1 MNKSDKIKQKLA
13 RMLVSAPKL
22 SLALALILCAFLCA
36 FAPKLAIDAS
46 TQTLLLENDKDLELW
61 RDITKRYEI
70 PNTLVIAYTPNSDL
84 LSQNSI
90 STLAALSKDLAQIKG
105 VKSVFSMLDAPLLL
119 SSGLKFSDLL
129 GTIPTLKDSNASKEA
144 IKAEFLSSPFYKNS
158 LVSSDFKTTALLL
171 TLEPN
176 PGYNEFIA
184 SITELENTLKNA
196 ENNATAKTLL
206 KEQRAAFKAYRDE
219 LRIAE
224 HEQIAQIRQVIAKYN
239 QNSQTRIPHQDE
251 FSNSQNGIPHQ
262 DEFSNSQTRIPY
274 QAPSSQLF
282 LGGINMIA
290 DDMIAFVRSDL
301 ATYGLA
307 TLLLCSLC
315 LFVYYLQLRYVF
327 LAIFICLVCVGVASG
342 LFGLLGFEI
351 TVISSNYIALQLIIT
366 LSVVIHLINS
376 YREFFRKKSSFSQK
390 AIVYLALKERMSP
403 CFFAIFTTIIGFI
416 SLVFSDIR
424 PIISLGVMMSASI
437 TLSLILSFWL
447 FGSIMSLL
455 SKKSVNTAFERYFSL
470 TTLCAKIALNLRARK
485 VVFAISA
492 LGLCVGL
499 WGISKLSVE
508 NSFIGYFKESTDIY
522 KGMELIDNKLGGTV
536 PLDIIISFKKDKKEP
551 RNSSLDDEFADEF
564 ASSDAAQYWFNERR
578 MSVLKSVNEY
588 LKNKE
593 FIGSVSSLADLLE
606 VGKELNEGRELDAL
620 ALALIYSSLSGE
632 RRELILTPFV
642 SIENDELHFSVRT
655 LDSDPRLKRAEF
667 LRTLQNELNELVGE
681 NADVK
686 ISGAMKLYTNMLDS
700 LFGSQ
705 INSLGFVLLAFFVT
719 FWLIFASL
727 RLAIIAICINILPL
741 ICVLGAMGLAGL
753 SLDIMSI
760 TIGSISLGIGVDS
773 AIHYIYRYKRELAH
787 FKDSKKAIIASH
799 ASIGYALYY
808 TSFAVFIGFGV
819 MISSNFWPTIYFG
832 ALTDL
837 VMFFMLASSLILL
850 PSLLLSQSAYPANEK
865 NKAKTTNAV

>member
-61 RDITKRYEI
+61 RDITKRYKI

-84 LSQNSI
+84 LSQSSI

-144 IKAEFLSSPFYKNS
+144 IKAEFLNSPFYKNS

-176 PGYNEFIA
+176 SRYNEFIA
-184 SITELENTLKNA
+184 SITALENTLKTA

-224 HEQIAQIRQVIAKYN
+224 HDQITQIRQVIAKYN
-239 QNSQTRIPHQDE
+239 QNSQTRIPYQDE
-251 FSNSQNGIPHQ
+251 FL
-262 DEFSNSQTRIPY
+262 NSQTRIPY
-274 QAPSSQLF
+274 QASSSQLF

-327 LAIFICLVCVGVASG
+327 LAIFICLVCVGVTSG

-437 TLSLILSFWL
+437 TLSLIFSFWL

-499 WGISKLSVE
+499 WGMSKLSVE
-508 NSFIGYFKESTDIY
+508 NSFIGYFKENTDIY

-681 NADVK
+681 NAQVK

-700 LFGSQ
+700 LFSSQ

-850 PSLLLSQSAYPANEK
+850 PSLLLSQSAYPANEQ

>member
-84 LSQNSI
+84 LSQNCI

-184 SITELENTLKNA
+184 SITALENTLKNA

-224 HEQIAQIRQVIAKYN
+224 HEQITQIRQVIAKYN
-239 QNSQTRIPHQDE
+239 QNSQTRIPYQDE
-251 FSNSQNGIPHQ
+251 FSNSQSRIPH
-262 DEFSNSQTRIPY
+262 

-327 LAIFICLVCVGVASG
+327 LAIFICLVCVGTASG

-470 TTLCAKIALNLRARK
+470 TSLCAKIALNLRARK

-508 NSFIGYFKESTDIY
+508 NSFIGYFKENTDIY

-667 LRTLQNELNELVGE
+667 LRTLQSELNELVGE
-681 NADVK
+681 NAEVK

-705 INSLGFVLLAFFVT
+705 INSLGFVLLAFFAT

-865 NKAKTTNAV
+865 NKAKTINAV

>member
-36 FAPKLAIDAS
+36 FVPKLAIDAS

-61 RDITKRYEI
+61 RDITKRYKI

-84 LSQNSI
+84 LSESSI

-184 SITELENTLKNA
+184 SITALENTLKNA
-196 ENNATAKTLL
+196 QNNATAKTLL

-224 HEQIAQIRQVIAKYN
+224 HEQITQIRQVIAKYN
-239 QNSQTRIPHQDE
+239 QNSQSRIPHQA
-251 FSNSQNGIPHQ
+251 S
-262 DEFSNSQTRIPY
+262 
-274 QAPSSQLF
+274 SSQLF

-437 TLSLILSFWL
+437 TLSLIFSFWL

-508 NSFIGYFKESTDIY
+508 NSFIGYFKENTDIY

-632 RRELILTPFV
+632 GRELILTPFV

-667 LRTLQNELNELVGE
+667 LRTLQNELNELVGKDAE
-681 NADVK
+681 VK

-700 LFGSQ
+700 LFSSQ
-705 INSLGFVLLAFFVT
+705 INSLGFVLLAFFAT

-850 PSLLLSQSAYPANEK
+850 PSLLLSQSAYPANEQ
-865 NKAKTTNAV
+865 NKAKTINAV

>member
-36 FAPKLAIDAS
+36 FVPKLAIDAS

-61 RDITKRYEI
+61 RDIAKRYEI

-84 LSQNSI
+84 LSQSSI
-90 STLAALSKDLAQIKG
+90 STLDALSQDLAKVKG
-105 VKSVFSMLDAPLLL
+105 VKSVFSTLDAPLLL

-176 PGYNEFIA
+176 PTYNEFIA
-184 SITELENTLKNA
+184 SITALETTIKND

-219 LRIAE
+219 LRVAE
-224 HEQIAQIRQVIAKYN
+224 HDQIAQIRQVIAKYN
-239 QNSQTRIPHQDE
+239 QNSIG
-251 FSNSQNGIPHQ
+251 NS
-262 DEFSNSQTRIPY
+262 RIPY
-274 QAPSSQLF
+274 QDKASSSQLF

-376 YREFFRKKSSFSQK
+376 YREFLRKKSSFSQK

-437 TLSLILSFWL
+437 ALSLVLSFWL

-455 SKKSVNTAFERYFSL
+455 SKKSVNTAFERHFSL
-470 TTLCAKIALNLRARK
+470 TSLCAKIALNARARK

-492 LGLCVGL
+492 LGLCVGV

-522 KGMELIDNKLGGTV
+522 KGMELIDKKLGGTV
-536 PLDIIISFKKDKKEP
+536 PLDIIISFKKDEQSSG
-551 RNSSLDDEFADEF
+551 NSSLDDEFAAEF
-564 ASSDAAQYWFNERR
+564 ASSDSAQYWFNERR
-578 MSVLKSVNEY
+578 MSVLKKVNEH

-655 LDSDPRLKRAEF
+655 LDSDPRLKRAQF
-667 LRTLQNELNELVGE
+667 LAELKSELNALVGKDAE
-681 NADVK
+681 VK
-686 ISGAMKLYTNMLDS
+686 ISGAMKLYTNMLGS

-705 INSLGFVLLAFFVT
+705 INSLGFVLLAFFAI

-727 RLAIIAICINILPL
+727 RLAIIAIFINILPL

-808 TSFAVFIGFGV
+808 TSFAVFMGFGV

-850 PSLLLSQSAYPANEK
+850 PSLLLSQSAALANEQ

>member
-36 FAPKLAIDAS
+36 FVPKLAIDAS

-61 RDITKRYEI
+61 RDITKRYKI

-84 LSQNSI
+84 LSESSI

-176 PGYNEFIA
+176 SRYNEFIA
-184 SITELENTLKNA
+184 SITALENTLKTA

-239 QNSQTRIPHQDE
+239 QNSQSRIPHQA
-251 FSNSQNGIPHQ
+251 S
-262 DEFSNSQTRIPY
+262 
-274 QAPSSQLF
+274 SSQLF

-327 LAIFICLVCVGVASG
+327 LAIFICLVCVGAASG

-508 NSFIGYFKESTDIY
+508 NSFIGYFKENTDIY

-667 LRTLQNELNELVGE
+667 LRTLQNELNELVGKDAE
-681 NADVK
+681 VK
-686 ISGAMKLYTNMLDS
+686 ISGAMKLYTNMLSS
-700 LFGSQ
+700 LFSSQ
-705 INSLGFVLLAFFVT
+705 INSLGFVLLAFFAT

-850 PSLLLSQSAYPANEK
+850 PSLLLSQSAYPANEQ

>member
-36 FAPKLAIDAS
+36 FVPKLAIDAS

-61 RDITKRYEI
+61 RDITKRYKI

-84 LSQNSI
+84 LSQNCI

-144 IKAEFLSSPFYKNS
+144 IKAEFLNSPFYKNS

-176 PGYNEFIA
+176 SGYNEFIA
-184 SITELENTLKNA
+184 SITALENTLKNA
-196 ENNATAKTLL
+196 ENNTTAKTLL

-239 QNSQTRIPHQDE
+239 QNSQTRIPY
-251 FSNSQNGIPHQ
+251 Q
-262 DEFSNSQTRIPY
+262 DEFSNSQTRIPH

-327 LAIFICLVCVGVASG
+327 LAIFICLVCVGAASG

-681 NADVK
+681 NAQVK
-686 ISGAMKLYTNMLDS
+686 ISGAMKLYTNMLGS
-700 LFGSQ
+700 LFSSQ

-850 PSLLLSQSAYPANEK
+850 PSLLLSQSAYLANEQ

>member
-61 RDITKRYEI
+61 RDITKRYKI

-84 LSQNSI
+84 LSESSI

-144 IKAEFLSSPFYKNS
+144 IKAEFLNSPFYKNS

-176 PGYNEFIA
+176 SRYNEFIA
-184 SITELENTLKNA
+184 SITALENTLKTA

-219 LRIAE
+219 LRVAE

-239 QNSQTRIPHQDE
+239 QNSQTRIPYQDE
-251 FSNSQNGIPHQ
+251 FSNSQNGIPYQ
-262 DEFSNSQTRIPY
+262 DKAS
-274 QAPSSQLF
+274 SSQLF

-437 TLSLILSFWL
+437 TLSLIFSFWL

-508 NSFIGYFKESTDIY
+508 NSFIGYFKENTDIY

-667 LRTLQNELNELVGE
+667 LRTLQNELNELVGKD
-681 NADVK
+681 AKVK

-700 LFGSQ
+700 LFSSQ

-850 PSLLLSQSAYPANEK
+850 PSLLLSQSAYPANEQ

>member
-36 FAPKLAIDAS
+36 FVPKLAIDAS

-61 RDITKRYEI
+61 RDITKRYKI

-84 LSQNSI
+84 LSESSI

-184 SITELENTLKNA
+184 SITALENTLKNA
-196 ENNATAKTLL
+196 QNNATAKTLL

-224 HEQIAQIRQVIAKYN
+224 HEQITQIRQVIAKYN
-239 QNSQTRIPHQDE
+239 QNSQSRIPHQA
-251 FSNSQNGIPHQ
+251 S
-262 DEFSNSQTRIPY
+262 
-274 QAPSSQLF
+274 SSQLF

-437 TLSLILSFWL
+437 TLSLIFSFWL

-508 NSFIGYFKESTDIY
+508 NSFIGYFKENTDIY

-632 RRELILTPFV
+632 GRELILTPFV

-681 NADVK
+681 NAQVK

-700 LFGSQ
+700 LFSSQ
-705 INSLGFVLLAFFVT
+705 INSLGFVLLAFFAT

-850 PSLLLSQSAYPANEK
+850 PSLLLSQSAYPANEQ

>member
-61 RDITKRYEI
+61 RDITKRYKI

-84 LSQNSI
+84 LSQSSI

-144 IKAEFLSSPFYKNS
+144 IKAEFLNSPFYKNS

-176 PGYNEFIA
+176 SRYNEFIA
-184 SITELENTLKNA
+184 SITALENTLKTA

-224 HEQIAQIRQVIAKYN
+224 HDQITQIRQVIAKYN
-239 QNSQTRIPHQDE
+239 QNSQTRIPYQDE
-251 FSNSQNGIPHQ
+251 FL
-262 DEFSNSQTRIPY
+262 NSQTRIPY
-274 QAPSSQLF
+274 QASSSQLF

-327 LAIFICLVCVGVASG
+327 LAIFICLVCVGVTSG

-437 TLSLILSFWL
+437 TLSLIFSFWL

-499 WGISKLSVE
+499 WGMSKLSVE
-508 NSFIGYFKESTDIY
+508 NSFIGYFKENTDIY

-667 LRTLQNELNELVGE
+667 LRTLQNELNELVGKD
-681 NADVK
+681 AQVK

-700 LFGSQ
+700 LFSSQ

-850 PSLLLSQSAYPANEK
+850 PSLLLSQSAYPANEQ

>member
-36 FAPKLAIDAS
+36 FVPKLAIDAS

-84 LSQNSI
+84 LSESSI

-176 PGYNEFIA
+176 PRYNEFIA
-184 SITELENTLKNA
+184 SITALENTLKNA
-196 ENNATAKTLL
+196 QNNATAKTLL

-224 HEQIAQIRQVIAKYN
+224 HEQITQIRQVIAKYN
-239 QNSQTRIPHQDE
+239 QNSQTRIP
-251 FSNSQNGIPHQ
+251 
-262 DEFSNSQTRIPY
+262 Y
-274 QAPSSQLF
+274 QASSSQLF

-508 NSFIGYFKESTDIY
+508 NSFIGYFKENTDIY

-667 LRTLQNELNELVGE
+667 LRTLQSELNELVGKD
-681 NADVK
+681 AQVK

-705 INSLGFVLLAFFVT
+705 INSLGFVLLAFFAT

>member
-84 LSQNSI
+84 LSQSSI

-144 IKAEFLSSPFYKNS
+144 IKAEFLNSPFYKNS

-176 PGYNEFIA
+176 SRYNEFIA
-184 SITELENTLKNA
+184 SITALENTLKNA
-196 ENNATAKTLL
+196 ENNTTAKTLL

-219 LRIAE
+219 LRVAE

-239 QNSQTRIPHQDE
+239 QNSQTRIPY
-251 FSNSQNGIPHQ
+251 Q
-262 DEFSNSQTRIPY
+262 DEFSNSQTRIPH
-274 QAPSSQLF
+274 QTSSSQLF

-327 LAIFICLVCVGVASG
+327 LAIFICLVCVGVTSG

-437 TLSLILSFWL
+437 TLSLIFSFWL

-508 NSFIGYFKESTDIY
+508 NSFIGYFKENTDIY

-667 LRTLQNELNELVGE
+667 LRTLQSELNELVGKDAE
-681 NADVK
+681 VK
-686 ISGAMKLYTNMLDS
+686 ISGAMKLYTNMLGS
-700 LFGSQ
+700 LFSSQ

-850 PSLLLSQSAYPANEK
+850 PSLLLSQSVYPANEQ

>member
-22 SLALALILCAFLCA
+22 SLALALILCAFLSA
-36 FAPKLAIDAS
+36 FVPKLAIDAS

-61 RDITKRYEI
+61 RDITKRYKI

-84 LSQNSI
+84 LSESSI

-176 PGYNEFIA
+176 PRYNEFIA
-184 SITELENTLKNA
+184 SITALENTLKTA

-239 QNSQTRIPHQDE
+239 QNSQSRIPHQDE

-262 DEFSNSQTRIPY
+262 AS
-274 QAPSSQLF
+274 SSQLF

-437 TLSLILSFWL
+437 TLSLIFSFWL

-508 NSFIGYFKESTDIY
+508 NSFIGYFKENTDIY

-667 LRTLQNELNELVGE
+667 LRTLQIELNELVKGD
-681 NADVK
+681 AQVK
-686 ISGAMKLYTNMLDS
+686 ISGAMKLYTNMLGS
-700 LFGSQ
+700 LFSSQ

-850 PSLLLSQSAYPANEK
+850 PSLLLSQSACPANEQ

>member
-36 FAPKLAIDAS
+36 FVPKLAIDAS

-84 LSQNSI
+84 LSESSI

-184 SITELENTLKNA
+184 SITALENTLKNA
-196 ENNATAKTLL
+196 QNNSTAKTLL

-224 HEQIAQIRQVIAKYN
+224 HEQITQIRQVIAKYN
-239 QNSQTRIPHQDE
+239 QNSQSRIPHQA
-251 FSNSQNGIPHQ
+251 S
-262 DEFSNSQTRIPY
+262 
-274 QAPSSQLF
+274 SSQLF

-437 TLSLILSFWL
+437 TLSLIFSFWL

-508 NSFIGYFKESTDIY
+508 NSFIGYFKENTDIY

-667 LRTLQNELNELVGE
+667 LRSLQNELNELVGE
-681 NADVK
+681 NAQVK

-705 INSLGFVLLAFFVT
+705 INSLGFVLLAFFAT

-850 PSLLLSQSAYPANEK
+850 PSLLLSQSAYPANEQ

>member
-61 RDITKRYEI
+61 RDITKRYKI

-84 LSQNSI
+84 LSESSI

-144 IKAEFLSSPFYKNS
+144 IKAEFLNSPFYKNS

-176 PGYNEFIA
+176 SRYDEFIA
-184 SITELENTLKNA
+184 SITALENTLKTA

-251 FSNSQNGIPHQ
+251 FPNSQNGIPYQ
-262 DEFSNSQTRIPY
+262 DEF
-274 QAPSSQLF
+274 PSSQLF

-437 TLSLILSFWL
+437 TLSLIFSFWL

-508 NSFIGYFKESTDIY
+508 NSFIGYFKENTDIY

-667 LRTLQNELNELVGE
+667 LRTLQNELNELVRGE
-681 NADVK
+681 AEVK
-686 ISGAMKLYTNMLDS
+686 ISGAMKLYTNMLSS
-700 LFGSQ
+700 LFSSQ
-705 INSLGFVLLAFFVT
+705 INSLGFVLLAFFAT

-850 PSLLLSQSAYPANEK
+850 PSLLLSQSAYPANEQ

>member
-36 FAPKLAIDAS
+36 FVPKLAIDAS

-61 RDITKRYEI
+61 RDITKRYKI

-84 LSQNSI
+84 LSESSI

-184 SITELENTLKNA
+184 SITALENTLKNA
-196 ENNATAKTLL
+196 QNNATAKTLL

-239 QNSQTRIPHQDE
+239 QNSQSRIPHQA
-251 FSNSQNGIPHQ
+251 S
-262 DEFSNSQTRIPY
+262 
-274 QAPSSQLF
+274 SSQLF

-437 TLSLILSFWL
+437 TLSLIFSFWL

-508 NSFIGYFKESTDIY
+508 NSFIGYFKENTDIY

-632 RRELILTPFV
+632 GRELILTPFV

-681 NADVK
+681 NAQVK
-686 ISGAMKLYTNMLDS
+686 ISGAMKLYTNMLSS
-700 LFGSQ
+700 LFSSQ
-705 INSLGFVLLAFFVT
+705 INSLGFVLLAFFAT

>member
-22 SLALALILCAFLCA
+22 SLALALILCAFLSA
-36 FAPKLAIDAS
+36 FVPKLAIDAS
-46 TQTLLLENDKDLELW
+46 TQTLLLENDKDLEFW
-61 RDITKRYEI
+61 RDITKRYKI

-84 LSQNSI
+84 LSQSSI

-176 PGYNEFIA
+176 SRYNEFIA

-224 HEQIAQIRQVIAKYN
+224 HEQIAQIRQVISKYN
-239 QNSQTRIPHQDE
+239 QNSQSRIPD
-251 FSNSQNGIPHQ
+251 
-262 DEFSNSQTRIPY
+262 
-274 QAPSSQLF
+274 QASSSQLF

-327 LAIFICLVCVGVASG
+327 LAIFICLVCVGAASG

-403 CFFAIFTTIIGFI
+403 CFFAIFTTIIGFV

-424 PIISLGVMMSASI
+424 PIISLGLMMSASI
-437 TLSLILSFWL
+437 ALSLIFSFWL

-470 TTLCAKIALNLRARK
+470 TTLCAKMALNLRVRK
-485 VVFAISA
+485 VVFALSA

-508 NSFIGYFKESTDIY
+508 NSFIGYFKKNTDIY

-632 RRELILTPFV
+632 GRELILTPFV

-667 LRTLQNELNELVGE
+667 LRTLESELNELVGE
-681 NADVK
+681 NAQVK

-700 LFGSQ
+700 LFSSQ
-705 INSLGFVLLAFFVT
+705 INSLGFVLLAFFAT

-850 PSLLLSQSAYPANEK
+850 PSLLLSQSAALTNEQ

>member
-84 LSQNSI
+84 LSQSSI

-129 GTIPTLKDSNASKEA
+129 GIIPTLKDSNASKEA

-176 PGYNEFIA
+176 SRYNEFIA
-184 SITELENTLKNA
+184 SITALENTLKNA

-239 QNSQTRIPHQDE
+239 QNSQTRIPYQDE
-251 FSNSQNGIPHQ
+251 FSNSQSRIPHQ
-262 DEFSNSQTRIPY
+262 AS
-274 QAPSSQLF
+274 SSQLF

-376 YREFFRKKSSFSQK
+376 YREFFRKKSCFSQK

-437 TLSLILSFWL
+437 TLSLIFSFWL

-508 NSFIGYFKESTDIY
+508 NSFIGYFKENTDIY

-681 NADVK
+681 NAQVK

-700 LFGSQ
+700 LFSSQ

>member
-36 FAPKLAIDAS
+36 FVPKLAIDAS

-61 RDITKRYEI
+61 RDITKRYKI

-84 LSQNSI
+84 LSESSI

-176 PGYNEFIA
+176 PGYNEFIT
-184 SITELENTLKNA
+184 SITALENTLKNS

-239 QNSQTRIPHQDE
+239 QNSQTRILHQDE
-251 FSNSQNGIPHQ
+251 FSNSQNGIPYQ
-262 DEFSNSQTRIPY
+262 DEF
-274 QAPSSQLF
+274 PSSQLF

-437 TLSLILSFWL
+437 TLSLIFSFWL

-470 TTLCAKIALNLRARK
+470 TSLCAKIALNLRARK

-508 NSFIGYFKESTDIY
+508 NSFIGYFKENTDIY

-667 LRTLQNELNELVGE
+667 LSTLQNELNELVGKD
-681 NADVK
+681 AQVK

-705 INSLGFVLLAFFVT
+705 INSLGFVLLAFFAT

-850 PSLLLSQSAYPANEK
+850 PSLLLSQSAYPANEQ

>member
-22 SLALALILCAFLCA
+22 SLTLALILCAFLSA
-36 FAPKLAIDAS
+36 FVPKLAIDAS

-61 RDITKRYEI
+61 RDITKRYKI

-84 LSQNSI
+84 LSESSI

-176 PGYNEFIA
+176 PGYNEFIT
-184 SITELENTLKNA
+184 SITALENTLKNA
-196 ENNATAKTLL
+196 QNYATAKTLL

-219 LRIAE
+219 LRVAE
-224 HEQIAQIRQVIAKYN
+224 HEQITQIRQVIAKYN
-239 QNSQTRIPHQDE
+239 QNSQSRIPHQA
-251 FSNSQNGIPHQ
+251 S
-262 DEFSNSQTRIPY
+262 
-274 QAPSSQLF
+274 SSQLF

-424 PIISLGVMMSASI
+424 PIISLGLMMSASI
-437 TLSLILSFWL
+437 TLSLIFSFWL

-508 NSFIGYFKESTDIY
+508 NSFIGYFKENTDIY

-632 RRELILTPFV
+632 GRELILTPFV

-667 LRTLQNELNELVGE
+667 LSTLQNELNELVGE
-681 NADVK
+681 NAQVK

-700 LFGSQ
+700 LFSSQ
-705 INSLGFVLLAFFVT
+705 INSLGFVLLAFFTT

-850 PSLLLSQSAYPANEK
+850 PSLLLSQSAYPANEQ
-865 NKAKTTNAV
+865 NKAKTINAV

>member
-36 FAPKLAIDAS
+36 FVPKLAIDAS

-61 RDITKRYEI
+61 RDITKRYKI

-84 LSQNSI
+84 LSESSI

-129 GTIPTLKDSNASKEA
+129 GTIPTLKDSNASKEV

-184 SITELENTLKNA
+184 SITALENKLKNA

-224 HEQIAQIRQVIAKYN
+224 HEQITQIRQVIAKYN
-239 QNSQTRIPHQDE
+239 QNSQSRIPHQA
-251 FSNSQNGIPHQ
+251 S
-262 DEFSNSQTRIPY
+262 
-274 QAPSSQLF
+274 SSQLF

-376 YREFFRKKSSFSQK
+376 YREFLRKKSSFSQK

-437 TLSLILSFWL
+437 TLSLIFSFWL

-470 TTLCAKIALNLRARK
+470 TTL
-485 VVFAISA
+485 
-492 LGLCVGL
+492 
-499 WGISKLSVE
+499 
-508 NSFIGYFKESTDIY
+508 
-522 KGMELIDNKLGGTV
+522 
-536 PLDIIISFKKDKKEP
+536 
-551 RNSSLDDEFADEF
+551 
-564 ASSDAAQYWFNERR
+564 
-578 MSVLKSVNEY
+578 
-588 LKNKE
+588 
-593 FIGSVSSLADLLE
+593 
-606 VGKELNEGRELDAL
+606 
-620 ALALIYSSLSGE
+620 
-632 RRELILTPFV
+632 
-642 SIENDELHFSVRT
+642 
-655 LDSDPRLKRAEF
+655 
-667 LRTLQNELNELVGE
+667 
-681 NADVK
+681 
-686 ISGAMKLYTNMLDS
+686 
-700 LFGSQ
+700 
-705 INSLGFVLLAFFVT
+705 
-719 FWLIFASL
+719 
-727 RLAIIAICINILPL
+727 
-741 ICVLGAMGLAGL
+741 
-753 SLDIMSI
+753 
-760 TIGSISLGIGVDS
+760 
-773 AIHYIYRYKRELAH
+773 
-787 FKDSKKAIIASH
+787 
-799 ASIGYALYY
+799 
-808 TSFAVFIGFGV
+808 
-819 MISSNFWPTIYFG
+819 
-832 ALTDL
+832 
-837 VMFFMLASSLILL
+837 
-850 PSLLLSQSAYPANEK
+850 
-865 NKAKTTNAV
+865 

>member
-61 RDITKRYEI
+61 RDITKRYKI

-84 LSQNSI
+84 LSESSI

-184 SITELENTLKNA
+184 SITALENTLKTA

-206 KEQRAAFKAYRDE
+206 KEQKAAFKAYRDE
-219 LRIAE
+219 LRVAE

-251 FSNSQNGIPHQ
+251 FSNSQNGIPYQ
-262 DEFSNSQTRIPY
+262 DKAS
-274 QAPSSQLF
+274 SSQLF

-470 TTLCAKIALNLRARK
+470 TSLCAKIALNLRARK

-508 NSFIGYFKESTDIY
+508 NSFIGYFKENTDIY

-681 NADVK
+681 NAQVK

-700 LFGSQ
+700 LFSSQ
-705 INSLGFVLLAFFVT
+705 INSLGFVLLAFFAT

-850 PSLLLSQSAYPANEK
+850 PSLLLSQSAYPANEQ

>member
-36 FAPKLAIDAS
+36 FVPKLAIDAS

-61 RDITKRYEI
+61 RDITKRYKI

-84 LSQNSI
+84 LSESSI
-90 STLAALSKDLAQIKG
+90 STLVALSKDLAQIKG

-176 PGYNEFIA
+176 PGYNEFIT
-184 SITELENTLKNA
+184 SITALENTLKNA
-196 ENNATAKTLL
+196 QNNATAKTLL

-224 HEQIAQIRQVIAKYN
+224 HEQITQIRQVIAKYN
-239 QNSQTRIPHQDE
+239 QNSQSRIPHQA
-251 FSNSQNGIPHQ
+251 S
-262 DEFSNSQTRIPY
+262 
-274 QAPSSQLF
+274 SSQLF

-307 TLLLCSLC
+307 ILLLCSLC

-424 PIISLGVMMSASI
+424 PIISLGLMMSASI
-437 TLSLILSFWL
+437 TLSLIFSFWL

-508 NSFIGYFKESTDIY
+508 NSFIGYFKENTDIY

-632 RRELILTPFV
+632 GRELILTPFV

-681 NADVK
+681 NAQVK

-700 LFGSQ
+700 LFSSQ
-705 INSLGFVLLAFFVT
+705 INSLGFVLLAFFAT

>member
-22 SLALALILCAFLCA
+22 SLALALILCAFLCS

-84 LSQNSI
+84 LSESSI

-176 PGYNEFIA
+176 SRYNEFIA
-184 SITELENTLKNA
+184 SITALENTLKTA

-224 HEQIAQIRQVIAKYN
+224 HDQITQIRQVIAKYN
-239 QNSQTRIPHQDE
+239 QNSQNGIPYQDE
-251 FSNSQNGIPHQ
+251 FTNSQSKIPYQ
-262 DEFSNSQTRIPY
+262 DEF
-274 QAPSSQLF
+274 PSSQLF

-508 NSFIGYFKESTDIY
+508 NSFIGYFKENTDIY

-632 RRELILTPFV
+632 GRELILTPFV

-655 LDSDPRLKRAEF
+655 LDSDPHLKRAEF
-667 LRTLQNELNELVGE
+667 LRALQSELNELVGKDAE
-681 NADVK
+681 VK
-686 ISGAMKLYTNMLDS
+686 ISGAMKLYTNMLSS
-700 LFGSQ
+700 LFSSQ
-705 INSLGFVLLAFFVT
+705 INSLGFVLLAFFAT

-865 NKAKTTNAV
+865 NKAKTINAV

>member
-22 SLALALILCAFLCA
+22 SLALALILCAFLSA
-36 FAPKLAIDAS
+36 FVPKLAIDAS

-84 LSQNSI
+84 LSESSI

-176 PGYNEFIA
+176 SRYNEFIA
-184 SITELENTLKNA
+184 SITALENTLKNA
-196 ENNATAKTLL
+196 QNNATAKTLL

-224 HEQIAQIRQVIAKYN
+224 HEQITQIRQVIAKYN
-239 QNSQTRIPHQDE
+239 QNSQSRIPHQA
-251 FSNSQNGIPHQ
+251 S
-262 DEFSNSQTRIPY
+262 
-274 QAPSSQLF
+274 SSQLF

-424 PIISLGVMMSASI
+424 PIISLGLMMSASI
-437 TLSLILSFWL
+437 TLSLIFSFWL

-455 SKKSVNTAFERYFSL
+455 SKKSINTAFERYFSL

-508 NSFIGYFKESTDIY
+508 NSFIGYFKENTDIY

-632 RRELILTPFV
+632 GRELILTPFV

-667 LRTLQNELNELVGE
+667 LRSLQNELNELVGE
-681 NADVK
+681 NAQVK

-700 LFGSQ
+700 LFDSQ
-705 INSLGFVLLAFFVT
+705 INSLGFVLLAFFAT

>member
-61 RDITKRYEI
+61 RDITKRYKI

-84 LSQNSI
+84 LSESSI

-176 PGYNEFIA
+176 SRYNEFIA
-184 SITELENTLKNA
+184 SITALENTLKTA

-239 QNSQTRIPHQDE
+239 QNSQSRIPHQA
-251 FSNSQNGIPHQ
+251 S
-262 DEFSNSQTRIPY
+262 
-274 QAPSSQLF
+274 SSQLF

-508 NSFIGYFKESTDIY
+508 NSFIGYFKENTDIY

-681 NADVK
+681 NAQVK

-700 LFGSQ
+700 LFSSQ
-705 INSLGFVLLAFFVT
+705 INSLGFVLLAFFAT

-850 PSLLLSQSAYPANEK
+850 PSLLLSQSAYPANEQ
-865 NKAKTTNAV
+865 NKAKTINAV

>member
-61 RDITKRYEI
+61 RDITKRYKI

-84 LSQNSI
+84 LSESSI
-90 STLAALSKDLAQIKG
+90 STLVALSKDLAQIKG

-176 PGYNEFIA
+176 SKYNEFIA
-184 SITELENTLKNA
+184 SITALENTLKNS

-219 LRIAE
+219 LRVAE
-224 HEQIAQIRQVIAKYN
+224 HDQITQIRQVITKYN
-239 QNSQTRIPHQDE
+239 QNSQSRIPHQA
-251 FSNSQNGIPHQ
+251 S
-262 DEFSNSQTRIPY
+262 
-274 QAPSSQLF
+274 SSQLF

-437 TLSLILSFWL
+437 TLSLIFSFWL

-508 NSFIGYFKESTDIY
+508 NSFIGYFKENTDIY

-620 ALALIYSSLSGE
+620 ALALLYSSLSGE

-667 LRTLQNELNELVGE
+667 LRTLQNELNELVGKDAE
-681 NADVK
+681 VK
-686 ISGAMKLYTNMLDS
+686 ISGAMKLSTNMLDS

-705 INSLGFVLLAFFVT
+705 INSLGFVLLAFFAT

-850 PSLLLSQSAYPANEK
+850 PSLLLSQSAYPANEQ
-865 NKAKTTNAV
+865 NKAKTINAV

>member
-61 RDITKRYEI
+61 RDITKRYKI

-84 LSQNSI
+84 LSESSI

-144 IKAEFLSSPFYKNS
+144 IKAEFLNSPFYKNS

-176 PGYNEFIA
+176 SRYDEFIA
-184 SITELENTLKNA
+184 SITALENTLKTA

-251 FSNSQNGIPHQ
+251 FPNSQNGIPYQ
-262 DEFSNSQTRIPY
+262 DEF
-274 QAPSSQLF
+274 PSSQLF

-437 TLSLILSFWL
+437 TLSLIFSFWL

-508 NSFIGYFKESTDIY
+508 NSFIGYFKENTDIY

-667 LRTLQNELNELVGE
+667 LRTLQNELNELVRGE
-681 NADVK
+681 AEVK
-686 ISGAMKLYTNMLDS
+686 ISGAMKLYTNMLSS
-700 LFGSQ
+700 LFSSQ

-850 PSLLLSQSAYPANEK
+850 PSLLLSQSAYPANEQ

>member
-84 LSQNSI
+84 LSESSI

-144 IKAEFLSSPFYKNS
+144 IKAEFLNSPFYKNS

-176 PGYNEFIA
+176 SRYNEFIA
-184 SITELENTLKNA
+184 SITALENTLKNA

-206 KEQRAAFKAYRDE
+206 KEQKAAFKAYRDE

-239 QNSQTRIPHQDE
+239 QNSQTRIPYQDE
-251 FSNSQNGIPHQ
+251 FL
-262 DEFSNSQTRIPY
+262 NSQTRIPY
-274 QAPSSQLF
+274 QASSSQLF

-327 LAIFICLVCVGVASG
+327 LAIFICLVCVGAASG

-437 TLSLILSFWL
+437 TLSLIFSFWL

-508 NSFIGYFKESTDIY
+508 NSFIGYFKENTDIY

-667 LRTLQNELNELVGE
+667 LRTLQNELNELVGKDAE
-681 NADVK
+681 VK

-700 LFGSQ
+700 LFSSQ
-705 INSLGFVLLAFFVT
+705 INSLGFVLLAFFAT

-850 PSLLLSQSAYPANEK
+850 PSLLLSQSAYPANEQ

>member
-22 SLALALILCAFLCA
+22 SLALALILCAFLSA
-36 FAPKLAIDAS
+36 FVPKLAIDAS

-61 RDITKRYEI
+61 RDITKRYKI

-84 LSQNSI
+84 LSESSI

-176 PGYNEFIA
+176 SKYDEFIA
-184 SITELENTLKNA
+184 SITALENTLKTA

-219 LRIAE
+219 LRVAE

-239 QNSQTRIPHQDE
+239 QNSQTRIPYQDE
-251 FSNSQNGIPHQ
+251 FSSSQSKIPYQ
-262 DEFSNSQTRIPY
+262 DEF
-274 QAPSSQLF
+274 PSSQLF

-437 TLSLILSFWL
+437 TLSLIFSFWL

-508 NSFIGYFKESTDIY
+508 NSFIGYFKENTDIY

-632 RRELILTPFV
+632 GRELILTPFV

-681 NADVK
+681 NAQVK

-700 LFGSQ
+700 LFSSQ
-705 INSLGFVLLAFFVT
+705 INSLGFVLLAFFAT

-850 PSLLLSQSAYPANEK
+850 PSLLLSQSAYPANEQ

>member
-22 SLALALILCAFLCA
+22 SLALALILCAFLSA
-36 FAPKLAIDAS
+36 FVPKLAIDAS

-61 RDITKRYEI
+61 RDITKRYKI

-84 LSQNSI
+84 LSESSI

-184 SITELENTLKNA
+184 SITALENTLKNA
-196 ENNATAKTLL
+196 QNNATAKTLL

-224 HEQIAQIRQVIAKYN
+224 HEQITQIRQVIAKYN
-239 QNSQTRIPHQDE
+239 QNSQSRIPHQA
-251 FSNSQNGIPHQ
+251 S
-262 DEFSNSQTRIPY
+262 
-274 QAPSSQLF
+274 SSQLF

-307 TLLLCSLC
+307 ILLLCSLC

-437 TLSLILSFWL
+437 TLSLIFSFWL

-508 NSFIGYFKESTDIY
+508 NSFIGYFKENTDIY

-632 RRELILTPFV
+632 GRELILTPFV

-667 LRTLQNELNELVGE
+667 LRTLQSELNEHVGKDAE
-681 NADVK
+681 VK

-700 LFGSQ
+700 LFSSQ
-705 INSLGFVLLAFFVT
+705 INSLGFVLLAFFAT

>member
-36 FAPKLAIDAS
+36 FVPKLAIDAS

-61 RDITKRYEI
+61 RDITKRYKI

-84 LSQNSI
+84 LSESSI

-184 SITELENTLKNA
+184 SITALENTLKTA

-251 FSNSQNGIPHQ
+251 FSNSQNGIPYQ
-262 DEFSNSQTRIPY
+262 DKAS
-274 QAPSSQLF
+274 SSQLF

-437 TLSLILSFWL
+437 TLSLIFSFWL

-455 SKKSVNTAFERYFSL
+455 SKKRVNTAFERYFSL

-508 NSFIGYFKESTDIY
+508 NSFIGYFKENTDIY

-681 NADVK
+681 NAQVK

-700 LFGSQ
+700 LFSSQ
-705 INSLGFVLLAFFVT
+705 INSLGFVLLAFFAT

-850 PSLLLSQSAYPANEK
+850 PSLLLSQSAYPANEQ

>member
-36 FAPKLAIDAS
+36 FVPKLAIDAS

-84 LSQNSI
+84 LSESSI

-184 SITELENTLKNA
+184 SITALENTLKNA
-196 ENNATAKTLL
+196 ENNATAKTML

-219 LRIAE
+219 LRVAE

-239 QNSQTRIPHQDE
+239 QNSQSRIPYQDE
-251 FSNSQNGIPHQ
+251 FSNSQNGIPYQ
-262 DEFSNSQTRIPY
+262 DKAS
-274 QAPSSQLF
+274 SSQLF

-327 LAIFICLVCVGVASG
+327 LAIFICLVCVGAASG

-424 PIISLGVMMSASI
+424 PIISLGLMMSASI
-437 TLSLILSFWL
+437 TLSLIFSFWL

-508 NSFIGYFKESTDIY
+508 NSFIGYFKENTDIY

-632 RRELILTPFV
+632 GRELILTPFV

-667 LRTLQNELNELVGE
+667 LRTLQNELNELVGKDAE
-681 NADVK
+681 VK

-700 LFGSQ
+700 LFSSQ
-705 INSLGFVLLAFFVT
+705 INSLGFVLLAFFAT

>member
-61 RDITKRYEI
+61 RDITKRYKI

-84 LSQNSI
+84 LSESSI

-184 SITELENTLKNA
+184 SITALENTLKNA
-196 ENNATAKTLL
+196 QNNATAKTLL

-239 QNSQTRIPHQDE
+239 Q
-251 FSNSQNGIPHQ
+251 
-262 DEFSNSQTRIPY
+262 NSQTRIPY

-437 TLSLILSFWL
+437 TLSLIFSFWL

-508 NSFIGYFKESTDIY
+508 NSFIGYFKENTDIY

-681 NADVK
+681 NAQVK

-700 LFGSQ
+700 LFSSQ
-705 INSLGFVLLAFFVT
+705 INSLGFVLLAFFAT

>member
-36 FAPKLAIDAS
+36 FVPKLAIDAS

-61 RDITKRYEI
+61 RDITKRYKI

-84 LSQNSI
+84 LSESSI

-176 PGYNEFIA
+176 YRYNEFIA
-184 SITELENTLKNA
+184 SITALENTLKNA

-224 HEQIAQIRQVIAKYN
+224 HEQITQIRQVIAKYN
-239 QNSQTRIPHQDE
+239 QNSQSRIPHQA
-251 FSNSQNGIPHQ
+251 S
-262 DEFSNSQTRIPY
+262 
-274 QAPSSQLF
+274 SSQLF

-437 TLSLILSFWL
+437 TLSLIFSFWL

-508 NSFIGYFKESTDIY
+508 NSFIGYFKENTDIY

-686 ISGAMKLYTNMLDS
+686 ISGAMKLYTNMLSS
-700 LFGSQ
+700 LFSSQ
-705 INSLGFVLLAFFVT
+705 INSLGFVLLAFFAT

-850 PSLLLSQSAYPANEK
+850 PSLLLSQSAYPANEQ
-865 NKAKTTNAV
+865 NKAKTINAV

>member
-61 RDITKRYEI
+61 RDITKRYKI

-84 LSQNSI
+84 LSESSI

-144 IKAEFLSSPFYKNS
+144 IKAEFLNSPFYKNS

-176 PGYNEFIA
+176 SRYNEFIA
-184 SITELENTLKNA
+184 SITALENMLKNA

-219 LRIAE
+219 LRVAE

-239 QNSQTRIPHQDE
+239 QNSQSRIPNQDE
-251 FSNSQNGIPHQ
+251 FS
-262 DEFSNSQTRIPY
+262 
-274 QAPSSQLF
+274 SSQLF

-424 PIISLGVMMSASI
+424 PIISLGLMMSASI
-437 TLSLILSFWL
+437 TLSLIFSFWL

-508 NSFIGYFKESTDIY
+508 NSFIGYFKENTDIY

-681 NADVK
+681 NAQVK

-705 INSLGFVLLAFFVT
+705 INSLGFVLLAFFAT

>member
-36 FAPKLAIDAS
+36 FVQKLAIDAS

-84 LSQNSI
+84 LSQNCI
-90 STLAALSKDLAQIKG
+90 STLEALSKDLAQIKG

-176 PGYNEFIA
+176 PRYNEFIA
-184 SITELENTLKNA
+184 SITALENTLKTA
-196 ENNATAKTLL
+196 ENNTTAKTLL

-239 QNSQTRIPHQDE
+239 QNSQTRIP
-251 FSNSQNGIPHQ
+251 
-262 DEFSNSQTRIPY
+262 Y
-274 QAPSSQLF
+274 QASSSQLF

-307 TLLLCSLC
+307 TLFLCSLC

-437 TLSLILSFWL
+437 TLSLIFSFWL

-470 TTLCAKIALNLRARK
+470 TALCAKIALNLRARK
-485 VVFAISA
+485 VVFAISV

-508 NSFIGYFKESTDIY
+508 NSFIGYFKENTDIY

-681 NADVK
+681 NAQVK

-700 LFGSQ
+700 LFSSQ
-705 INSLGFVLLAFFVT
+705 INSLGFVLLAFFAT

-865 NKAKTTNAV
+865 NKAKTINAV

>member
-36 FAPKLAIDAS
+36 FVPKLAIDAS

-61 RDITKRYEI
+61 RDITKRYKI

-84 LSQNSI
+84 LSESSI

-105 VKSVFSMLDAPLLL
+105 VKSVFSMFDAPLLL
-119 SSGLKFSDLL
+119 SSGLKFPDLL

-184 SITELENTLKNA
+184 SITALENTLKNTQ
-196 ENNATAKTLL
+196 NNATAKTML

-224 HEQIAQIRQVIAKYN
+224 HEQITQIRQVIAKYN
-239 QNSQTRIPHQDE
+239 QNSQSRIPHQA
-251 FSNSQNGIPHQ
+251 S
-262 DEFSNSQTRIPY
+262 
-274 QAPSSQLF
+274 SSQLF

-424 PIISLGVMMSASI
+424 PIISLGLMMSASI
-437 TLSLILSFWL
+437 TLSLIFSFWL

-508 NSFIGYFKESTDIY
+508 NSFIGYFKENTDIY

-588 LKNKE
+588 LKSKE

-632 RRELILTPFV
+632 RREFILTPFV

-667 LRTLQNELNELVGE
+667 LRTLQNELNELVGKD
-681 NADVK
+681 ADVK

-700 LFGSQ
+700 LFSSQ
-705 INSLGFVLLAFFVT
+705 INSLGFVLLAFFAT

-850 PSLLLSQSAYPANEK
+850 PSLLLSQSAYPANEQ
-865 NKAKTTNAV
+865 NKAKTINAV

>member
-84 LSQNSI
+84 LSQSSI

-176 PGYNEFIA
+176 SRYNEFIA
-184 SITELENTLKNA
+184 SITALENTLKNA

-206 KEQRAAFKAYRDE
+206 KEQKAAFKAYRDE

-239 QNSQTRIPHQDE
+239 QNSQTRIPYQDE
-251 FSNSQNGIPHQ
+251 FL
-262 DEFSNSQTRIPY
+262 NSQTRIPY
-274 QAPSSQLF
+274 QASSSQLF

-327 LAIFICLVCVGVASG
+327 LAIFICLVCVGAASG

-508 NSFIGYFKESTDIY
+508 NSFIGYFKENTDIY

-850 PSLLLSQSAYPANEK
+850 PSLLLSQSAYPANEQ
-865 NKAKTTNAV
+865 NKAKTINAV